1 MGKSYQGSQPEGRMT
16 AALRLFAG
24 IIACAVLSIADSPA
38 QNYPVKPIRLFVGFT
53 AGAAPNVI
61 ARTIGPGLSENLGQS
76 VVVENRGGAGGSIAT
91 EMVAKSPADGYT
103 LLMMAAADTLQPAL
117 RPKLPYDL
125 ERDFAPVS
133 MVVTG
138 TAVLTIHPSVPAR
151 NVRELI
157 ALARS
162 HPGKLN
168 YGSSGVGSSSHLMG
182 ELFNLMA
189 EVKIS
194 HVPYKGSVDSAIAT
208 ATGQIEISFP
218 SIASVGSFLDA
229 GKLRALAVTSAKRNS
244 LMPSLPTI
252 SESGLPGYDRS
263 TWFGVVAPA
272 GVPRDIITR
281 LNAVIGKVVN
291 IPEIKASLGKQGLD
305 PQPNT
310 PEQFAAF
317 IRGEIAQNAKVIKF
331 SGAKTE

>member
-1 MGKSYQGSQPEGRMT
+1 MNPF
-16 AALRLFAG
+16 RLCAG
-24 IIACAVLSIADSPA
+24 IAACASLPVSVSLA
-38 QNYPVKPIRLFVGFT
+38 QGYPIKPVRLFVGFT
-53 AGAAPNVI
+53 PGAAPDVI
-61 ARTIGPGLSENLGQS
+61 ARIIGPPLSENLGQP

-91 EMVAKSPADGYT
+91 ELVARSPADGYT

-138 TAVLTIHPSVPAR
+138 TAVLAVHPSLPAR
-151 NVRELI
+151 SVKELV

-194 HVPYKGSVDSAIAT
+194 HVPYKGSAETAIAT
-208 ATGQIEISFP
+208 AAGQIEISFP
-218 SIASVGSFLDA
+218 SISSIGPLLDA
-229 GKLRALAVTSAKRNS
+229 GKLRALAVTSAKRNV

-252 SESGLPGYDRS
+252 SESGLTGYDRS
-263 TWFGVVAPA
+263 TWFGVAAPA
-272 GVPRDIITR
+272 GVPKSIITR
-281 LNAVIGKVVN
+281 LHSAIARVVDT
-291 IPEIKASLGKQGLD
+291 PETKASFNKQGLE

-331 SGAKTE
+331 SGTKTE